1 MNGSESGQEERIQTM
16 QLNAKDL
23 AQSTGHGVVGGA
35 HRAKSK
41 WWSQRVTAARSSQQ
55 LQGWRDKESRWLGK
69 NRGHQRGAGWGKLG
83 PWRSHSY
90 CQKYWPE
97 QGRKG
102 GRLWLLPWQTLAS
115 PRLPYHPLPAAA
127 GDSGQTDQSQLAK
140 KAGWCVFCRNQPSVL
155 QTEQGKQRKGGDQ
168 RANRQTITTLIGQ
181 NETNSE
187 LFSTWNYK

>member
-1 MNGSESGQEERIQTM
+1 MNGSESGQEKRTQMM
-16 QLNAKDL
+16 QLNVKDL

-69 NRGHQRGAGWGKLG
+69 NRRHQRGAGWGKLG

-102 GRLWLLPWQTLAS
+102 GRLWLLPVSHTIHSQLRPVTLT
-115 PRLPYHPLPAAA
+115 
-127 GDSGQTDQSQLAK
+127 GQTDQSQLAK